1 MFCCW
6 SLSLHLTLF
15 VRFSDEL
22 VNALDCKYSY
32 LRLES
37 LECKSKHR
45 SKMCILVQYHRNTL
59 ANEDIL
65 CTVKISITV
74 VLVCRIVG
82 IFLQVLGIRYFK
94 ARPLIYLLSLLCYDQ
109 MAMSNCEWRS
119 CSRSLHGNRVG
130 APTNQVPYLETQYT
144 L

>member
-94 ARPLIYLLSLLCYDQ
+94 ARPLIYLLSALML
-109 MAMSNCEWRS
+109 
-119 CSRSLHGNRVG
+119 
-130 APTNQVPYLETQYT
+130 
-144 L
+144 